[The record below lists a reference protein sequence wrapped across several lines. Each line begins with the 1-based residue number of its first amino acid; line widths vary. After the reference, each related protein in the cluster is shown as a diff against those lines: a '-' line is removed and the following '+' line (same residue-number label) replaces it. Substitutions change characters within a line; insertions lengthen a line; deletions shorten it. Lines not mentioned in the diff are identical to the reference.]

1 MDYLTVGHIVK
12 TIGLKGELKIYPTTN
27 FRDSRFKAKSH
38 LFVFND
44 KTNERI
50 EVIVKSH
57 HKNGNFDQLFFV
69 GYSTIESV
77 ECFVG
82 QSLQV
87 VKDNK
92 LLKKD
97 EYYYSDLIGLD
108 VYFDNG
114 QYIGKVKRVEEYA
127 SYQTL
132 RIESEQKDVLIPFV
146 NAFIIDVDLEKKII
160 KVKYM
165 DGLKWK

>member
-1 MDYLTVGHIVK
+1 M
-12 TIGLKGELKIYPTTN
+12 
-27 FRDSRFKAKSH
+27 
-38 LFVFND
+38 
-44 KTNERI
+44 
-50 EVIVKSH
+50 
-57 HKNGNFDQLFFV
+57 
-69 GYSTIESV
+69 
-77 ECFVG
+77 G

-108 VYFDNG
+108 VYFDND